1 MIKRAIRG
9 HLPSG
14 ARRRFIYGGDGAVS
28 DGPPQDS
35 EGDDPARPRARA
47 AAWCMGAGII
57 LGTAAVIC
65 LVFHAI
71 VVQQAV
77 AMALPAALLVIG
89 GVILGSPPDAAISRR
104 LGFLT
109 GFEIGSLVRWLRS
122 LFRRRGNGD

>member
-1 MIKRAIRG
+1 M
-9 HLPSG
+9 
-14 ARRRFIYGGDGAVS
+14 S

-35 EGDDPARPRARA
+35 EGNDPARPRARA

-57 LGTAAVIC
+57 LGAAAVIC
-65 LVFHAI
+65 LFCRAI
-71 VVQQAV
+71 VVQQAI

-89 GVILGSPPDAAISRR
+89 GVICGSPPDAATGRR

-109 GFEIGSLVRWLRS
+109 GFQLGSLVSRLRS